1 MGEIQTGAQLEAYEV
16 REKRLKYINRNLKKI
31 GDDDMAI
38 YRNVQLS
45 FWTDNKIL
53 DDFTPEDKYF
63 YLYLL
68 TNPHTNICGCYEIS
82 YKSMSDDTG
91 YNKETIIRLL
101 ERFDKVHGVI
111 KFSPSTKEVLILNWY
126 KYNWSKS
133 NKVLTGACNVAKYIK
148 NESFKKYIFDT
159 IESVRNNTLN
169 IPYEYPMETS
179 VSDTDTDSVSD
190 TVINNIDNNKEIYI
204 NIINY
209 LNNKC
214 NTRYRYNTP
223 NTKKHIKA
231 RLNEGY
237 TEQDFYTV
245 ISKKADE
252 WLGTEQEKYLRP
264 DTLFGT
270 KFESY
275 LNQQI
280 SKSTQSN
287 KQSSQLDRILESLR
301 GETI

>member
-1 MGEIQTGAQLEAYEV
+1 
-16 REKRLKYINRNLKKI
+16 
-31 GDDDMAI
+31 MAI

-45 FWTDNKIL
+45 FWTDNKVE

-63 YLYLL
+63 YIYLL
-68 TNPHTNICGCYEIS
+68 TNPQTNICGCYEVS
-82 YKSMSDDTG
+82 YSQMTRQTG
-91 YNKETIIRLL
+91 YNKDTIIRLL
-101 ERFDKVHGVI
+101 ERFDKVHKVI
-111 KFSPSTKEVLILNWY
+111 KFDSKTKEVLILHWY

-133 NKVLTGACNVAKYIK
+133 EKVLAGVLGVAKHIK
-148 NESFKKYIFDT
+148 SDEFRKYVNDMVD
-159 IESVRNNTLN
+159 SMKNNTVS
-169 IPYEYPMETS
+169 IEYTETIGTS
-179 VSDTDTDSVSD
+179 VSDSDTDSVSVSD

-223 NTKKHIKA
+223 NTKKHINA

-264 DTLFGT
+264 DTLFGA

-280 SKSTQSN
+280 KQKDST
-287 KQSSQLDRILESLR
+287 KEFLGGWGL
-301 GETI
+301 

>member
-1 MGEIQTGAQLEAYEV
+1 
-16 REKRLKYINRNLKKI
+16 
-31 GDDDMAI
+31 MAI

-45 FWTDNKIL
+45 FWTDNKVL

-82 YKSMSDDTG
+82 YRSMSDDTG
-91 YNKETIIRLL
+91 YNRETVARLL

-133 NKVLTGACNVAKYIK
+133 DKVLTGVCNVAKYIK

-159 IESVRNNTLN
+159 VENVRNNTLN
-169 IPYEYPMETS
+169 IPHEYPMETS
-179 VSDTDTDSVSD
+179 VSDSDTDSVSVSD
-190 TVINNIDNNKEIYI
+190 TVINNIDNNNNNKEIYI

-223 NTKKHIKA
+223 NTKKHINA

-245 ISKKADE
+245 ISKKSDE

-264 DTLFGT
+264 DTLFGS

-280 SKSTQSN
+280 SKSAQSN

>member
-1 MGEIQTGAQLEAYEV
+1 M
-16 REKRLKYINRNLKKI
+16 KKI